1 MGLTIDAKKILLQK
15 RLLQD
20 IKRKSKD
27 ENEKILKEVLINCEK
42 RINRMPS
49 YKSSTSSH
57 KLPSNHN
64 LRQS

>member
-27 ENEKILKEVLINCEK
+27 EKKKILDEYREPLKTVF
-42 RINRMPS
+42 
-49 YKSSTSSH
+49 
-57 KLPSNHN
+57 
-64 LRQS
+64 